1 MSEQAW
7 TADDEAREENRRG
20 YADQMQ
26 WLQGKSIP
34 EARQALAARLASLER
49 SEYNGGGNA
58 ATCDYIERLKL
69 AHPEAF
75 PASSETTGQEQDQ

>member
-1 MSEQAW
+1 MSDGTR
-7 TADDEAREENRRG
+7 TAADEGWEENRRG
-20 YADQMQ
+20 YADQMR

-34 EARQALAARLASLER
+34 EARQALEARLASLER

-69 AHPEAF
+69 AAGDTE
-75 PASSETTGQEQDQ
+75 SL